1 MMLQSKMIVYVAIA
15 GVLAMMGGIVYY
27 ASLDNVD
34 LAQVE
39 IQLTS
44 VELIDINTID
54 NQASFNVTF
63 LVKNPS
69 GKTLTVPLIGYQLY
83 GNGILLGSGLYSTAD
98 IAMPG
103 RAAFFPDT
111 EIPLKNTFTLSK
123 SEVSSEIYQAAI
135 ENKINSFSAE
145 GIITAESSWSL
156 IEKEFKT
163 GF

>member
-1 MMLQSKMIVYVAIA
+1 MALQSKFTVYAAIA

-69 GKTLTVPLIGYQLY
+69 DTTLTVPLIAYQLY

-123 SEVSSEIYQAAI
+123 SEVSSEIYQTAI
-135 ENKINSFSAE
+135 ENRINSFSAE

>member
-69 GKTLTVPLIGYQLY
+69 DITLTVPLIAYQLY

-135 ENKINSFSAE
+135 ENRINSFSAE

>member
-44 VELIDINTID
+44 VDLIDINTID

-69 GKTLTVPLIGYQLY
+69 DITLTVPLIAYQLY

-135 ENKINSFSAE
+135 ENRINSFSAE